1 MIIDEKIKKQLDN
14 FNKKIEN
21 ILNSNSLADTKLE
34 SFLLNFEK
42 VRYNL
47 LNEIKIYNKNIE
59 FEYEKIKTID
69 NDYKAEL
76 KDNVLKIYV
85 PETLPSFKNLKTHTY
100 KRILLNVAEITKQ
113 FSGLFENEVFLYI
126 KVFDN
131 IQGWDID
138 NKYVKPIADALI
150 ISGAIKDDNMS
161 KMFYCAKGEF
171 SEIPHTIIYVLDS
184 KNMEQFLKKVEF
196 E

>member
-1 MIIDEKIKKQLDN
+1 MIINEKINKQLKVLN
-14 FNKKIEN
+14 NQIEN
-21 ILNSNSLADTKLE
+21 TIKSNSLTDIQVE

-47 LNEIKIYNKNIE
+47 LSEIKEYNKNVE

-69 NDYKAEL
+69 DNYKAEL
-76 KDNVLKIYV
+76 KDNILKIYV

-100 KRILLNVAEITKQ
+100 KRILLNVAEITKE
-113 FSGLFENEVFLYI
+113 FKGLFSNEVFIYI
-126 KVFDN
+126 KVCDN
-131 IQGWDID
+131 IEGWDID

-150 ISGAIKDDNMS
+150 ISGVIEDDNMS

-171 SEIPHTIIYVLDS
+171 SETPHTIIYVLDG
-184 KNMEQFLKKVEF
+184 KKIGQFLKKVEC
-196 E
+196 

>member
-1 MIIDEKIKKQLDN
+1 MIINEKIKKQLKVLN
-14 FNKKIEN
+14 NQIEN
-21 ILNSNSLADTKLE
+21 TIKSNSLTDMQVE

-47 LNEIKIYNKNIE
+47 LAEIKEYNKNAQ

-69 NDYKAEL
+69 DNYKAEL
-76 KDNVLKIYV
+76 KDDILKIYV
-85 PETLPSFKNLKTHTY
+85 PETLPGFKNLKTHTY

-113 FSGLFENEVFLYI
+113 FKGLFTNEVFIYI

-131 IQGWDID
+131 IKGWDID
-138 NKYVKPIADALI
+138 NKYIKPVADALI
-150 ISGAIKDDNMS
+150 LSGVIEDDNMS

-184 KNMEQFLKKVEF
+184 KNVGQFLKKVEC
-196 E
+196 

>member
-1 MIIDEKIKKQLDN
+1 MIINEKIKKQLKVLN
-14 FNKKIEN
+14 NQIEN
-21 ILNSNSLADTKLE
+21 TIKSNSLTDMQVE

-47 LNEIKIYNKNIE
+47 LAEIKEYNKNAQ

-69 NDYKAEL
+69 DNYKAEL
-76 KDNVLKIYV
+76 KDDILKIYV
-85 PETLPSFKNLKTHTY
+85 PETLPGFKNLKTHTY

-113 FSGLFENEVFLYI
+113 FKGLFTNKVFIYI

-131 IQGWDID
+131 IKGWDID
-138 NKYVKPIADALI
+138 NKYIKPVADALI
-150 ISGAIKDDNMS
+150 LSGVIEDDNMS

-184 KNMEQFLKKVEF
+184 KNVGQFLKKVEC
-196 E
+196 

>member
-1 MIIDEKIKKQLDN
+1 MIINEKIKKQLN
-14 FNKKIEN
+14 NLNKQIE
-21 ILNSNSLADTKLE
+21 IVLKSNSLTDMQIE

-42 VRYNL
+42 VRYTL
-47 LNEIKIYNKNIE
+47 LAEIKEYNKNVG

-69 NDYKAEL
+69 DNYKTEL
-76 KDNVLKIYV
+76 KDNILKIYV

-100 KRILLNVAEITKQ
+100 KRILLNVAEITKE
-113 FSGLFENEVFLYI
+113 FSNEVFIYI

-131 IQGWDID
+131 IKGWDID

-150 ISGAIKDDNMS
+150 LSGVIQDDNMS

-171 SEIPHTIIYVLDS
+171 SELPHTIIYVLDS

>member
-14 FNKKIEN
+14 LNKQIEN

-113 FSGLFENEVFLYI
+113 FSGLFKNEVFLYI

-150 ISGAIKDDNMS
+150 ISGVIKDDNMS

-171 SEIPHTIIYVLDS
+171 SEIPHTIIYALDS
-184 KNMEQFLKKVEF
+184 KNMEQFLKKVEC
-196 E
+196 

>member
-1 MIIDEKIKKQLDN
+1 MVIDEKIKKQLN
-14 FNKKIEN
+14 NLNNQIEN
-21 ILNSNSLADTKLE
+21 ILNSNSITDIQLE

-47 LNEIKIYNKNIE
+47 LNEIKVYNKNIE

-100 KRILLNVAEITKQ
+100 KRILLNVAEITNQ
-113 FSGLFENEVFLYI
+113 FRGLFENEVFLYI

-150 ISGAIKDDNMS
+150 ISGVIKDDNMS

-171 SEIPHTIIYVLDS
+171 SEVPHTIIYVLDS
-184 KNMEQFLKKVEF
+184 KNMEQFLKKVEC
-196 E
+196 

>member
-1 MIIDEKIKKQLDN
+1 MIVNEKIKKQLSN
-14 FNKKIEN
+14 LNIQIEN
-21 ILNSNSLADTKLE
+21 VLKSNSLTDMQIE

-47 LNEIKIYNKNIE
+47 LAEIKEYNKNVE
-59 FEYEKIKTID
+59 FEYEKIKNID
-69 NDYKAEL
+69 DNYKTKL
-76 KDNVLKIYV
+76 KDNILKIYV

-113 FSGLFENEVFLYI
+113 YKGLFGDEVFIYI
-126 KVFDN
+126 KVCDN

-150 ISGAIKDDNMS
+150 TSGVIEDDNMS

-171 SEIPHTIIYVLDS
+171 SETSHTIIYVLDG
-184 KNMEQFLKKVEF
+184 KKIGQFLKKVEC
-196 E
+196 

>member
-1 MIIDEKIKKQLDN
+1 MIINEKIKKQLN
-14 FNKKIEN
+14 NLNKQIE
-21 ILNSNSLADTKLE
+21 IVLKSNSLTDMQIE

-42 VRYNL
+42 VRYTL
-47 LNEIKIYNKNIE
+47 LAEIKEYNKNVG

-69 NDYKAEL
+69 DNYKTEL
-76 KDNVLKIYV
+76 KDNILKIYV

-100 KRILLNVAEITKQ
+100 KRILLNVAEITKE
-113 FSGLFENEVFLYI
+113 FKGLFSNEVFIYI

-131 IQGWDID
+131 IKGWDID

-150 ISGAIKDDNMS
+150 LSGVIQDDNMS

-171 SEIPHTIIYVLDS
+171 SELPHTIIYVLDS

>member
-1 MIIDEKIKKQLDN
+1 MILDNKINKQLESL
-14 FNKKIEN
+14 NKQIEN
-21 ILNSNSLADTKLE
+21 ITNSNSLTDIQIE

-42 VRYNL
+42 VRYSFL
-47 LNEIKIYNKNIE
+47 AEIKIHNRNVE

-69 NDYKAEL
+69 DNYKTDL
-76 KDNVLKIYV
+76 KDNILKIYV

-100 KRILLNVAEITKQ
+100 KRILLNVAEITKDYQ
-113 FSGLFENEVFLYI
+113 GLFKENVFIYI

-150 ISGAIKDDNMS
+150 LSKVIQDDNMT

-184 KNMEQFLKKVEF
+184 KKIEQFLKKVEF
-196 E
+196 

>member
-1 MIIDEKIKKQLDN
+1 MIINEKINKQLKVLN
-14 FNKKIEN
+14 NQIEN
-21 ILNSNSLADTKLE
+21 TIKSNSLTDTQVE

-47 LNEIKIYNKNIE
+47 LAEIKEYNKNVE

-69 NDYKAEL
+69 DNYKAEL
-76 KDNVLKIYV
+76 KDNILKIYV

-100 KRILLNVAEITKQ
+100 KRILLNVAEITKE
-113 FSGLFENEVFLYI
+113 FKGLFSNEVFIYI
-126 KVFDN
+126 KVCNN
-131 IQGWDID
+131 IEGWDID

-150 ISGAIKDDNMS
+150 ISGVIEDDNMS

-171 SEIPHTIIYVLDS
+171 SEKQPPIFKIGG
-184 KNMEQFLKKVEF
+184 
-196 E
+196 

>member
-1 MIIDEKIKKQLDN
+1 MIINEKINKQLKVLN
-14 FNKKIEN
+14 NQIEN
-21 ILNSNSLADTKLE
+21 TIKSNSLTDTQVE

-47 LNEIKIYNKNIE
+47 LAEIKEYNKNVE

-69 NDYKAEL
+69 DNYKAEL
-76 KDNVLKIYV
+76 KDNILKIYV

-100 KRILLNVAEITKQ
+100 KRILLNVAEITKE
-113 FSGLFENEVFLYI
+113 FKGLFSNEVFIYI
-126 KVFDN
+126 KVCNN
-131 IQGWDID
+131 IEGWDID

-150 ISGAIKDDNMS
+150 ISGVIEDDNMS

-171 SEIPHTIIYVLDS
+171 SELPHTIIYVLDS

>member
-14 FNKKIEN
+14 LNKQIEN
-21 ILNSNSLADTKLE
+21 ILNSNSIADNQLE

-69 NDYKAEL
+69 NDYKTEL

-113 FSGLFENEVFLYI
+113 FSGLFENAVFLYI

-150 ISGAIKDDNMS
+150 ISGVIKDDNMS
-161 KMFYCAKGEF
+161 KMFYCCKGEF
-171 SEIPHTIIYVLDS
+171 SEIPHTTIYVLDS
-184 KNMEQFLKKVEF
+184 KNMEQFLKKVEC
-196 E
+196 

>member
-14 FNKKIEN
+14 LNKQIEN
-21 ILNSNSLADTKLE
+21 ILNSNSIADNQLE

-47 LNEIKIYNKNIE
+47 LNEIKVYNKNIE

-113 FSGLFENEVFLYI
+113 FSGLFENAVFLYI

-150 ISGAIKDDNMS
+150 ISGVIKDDNMS

-184 KNMEQFLKKVEF
+184 KNMEQFLKKVEC
-196 E
+196 

>member
-1 MIIDEKIKKQLDN
+1 MIINEKINKQLKVLN
-14 FNKKIEN
+14 NQIEN
-21 ILNSNSLADTKLE
+21 TIKSNSLTDTQVE

-47 LNEIKIYNKNIE
+47 LAEIKEYNKNVE

-69 NDYKAEL
+69 DNYKAEL
-76 KDNVLKIYV
+76 KDNILKIYV

-100 KRILLNVAEITKQ
+100 KRILLNVAEITKE
-113 FSGLFENEVFLYI
+113 FKGLFSNEVFIYI
-126 KVFDN
+126 KVCNN
-131 IQGWDID
+131 IEGWDID

-150 ISGAIKDDNMS
+150 ISGVIEDDNMS

-171 SEIPHTIIYVLDS
+171 SKTPHTIIYVLDG
-184 KNMEQFLKKVEF
+184 KKIGQFLKKVEC
-196 E
+196 

>member
-1 MIIDEKIKKQLDN
+1 MIINEKIKKQLN
-14 FNKKIEN
+14 NLNKQIE
-21 ILNSNSLADTKLE
+21 IVLKSNSLTDMQIK

-47 LNEIKIYNKNIE
+47 LAEIKEYNKNVK

-69 NDYKAEL
+69 DDYKTEL
-76 KDNVLKIYV
+76 KDNILKIYV

-100 KRILLNVAEITKQ
+100 KRILLNVAENTKK
-113 FSGLFENEVFLYI
+113 FKGLFSNEVFIYI

-131 IQGWDID
+131 IKGWDID

-150 ISGAIKDDNMS
+150 LSGVIEDDNMS

-171 SEIPHTIIYVLDS
+171 SELPHTIIYVLDG

>member
-1 MIIDEKIKKQLDN
+1 MIINEKINKQLKVLN
-14 FNKKIEN
+14 NQIEN
-21 ILNSNSLADTKLE
+21 TIKSNSLTDMQVE

-47 LNEIKIYNKNIE
+47 LAEIKEYNKNVE

-69 NDYKAEL
+69 DNYKAEL
-76 KDNVLKIYV
+76 KDNILKIYV

-100 KRILLNVAEITKQ
+100 KRILLNVAEITKE
-113 FSGLFENEVFLYI
+113 FKGLFSNEVFIYI
-126 KVFDN
+126 KVCNN
-131 IQGWDID
+131 IEGWDID

-150 ISGAIKDDNMS
+150 ISGVIEDDNMS

-184 KNMEQFLKKVEF
+184 KNVGQFLKKVEC
-196 E
+196 

>member
-1 MIIDEKIKKQLDN
+1 MILDNKINKQLESL
-14 FNKKIEN
+14 NKQIEN
-21 ILNSNSLADTKLE
+21 ITNSNSLTDIQIE

-42 VRYNL
+42 VRYSFL
-47 LNEIKIYNKNIE
+47 AEIKIHNRNVE

-69 NDYKAEL
+69 DNYKTDL
-76 KDNVLKIYV
+76 KDNILKIYV

-100 KRILLNVAEITKQ
+100 KRILLNVAEITKDYQ
-113 FSGLFENEVFLYI
+113 GLFKENVFIYI

-150 ISGAIKDDNMS
+150 LSKVIQDDNMS

-184 KNMEQFLKKVEF
+184 KKIEQFLKKVEF
-196 E
+196 